1 MENNYENNNSCL
13 TQILGFIFWVWLI
26 FSIWYVV
33 DDYQTNVQTT
43 QIELQEMK
51 SQLHT
56 INNSLDS
63 ISTKQD
69 K

>member
-1 MENNYENNNSCL
+1 MKITTVVQHKYL
-13 TQILGFIFWVWLI
+13 DLYFGFG
-26 FSIWYVV
+26 SIWYVV

-43 QIELQEMK
+43 QIELQEIK